1 MNVAIDAT
9 GVEVK
14 HGVVMCCGFES
25 DGAVN
30 LSGST
35 IGGNLFF
42 AGGRFL
48 NPDNIAISVSVAR
61 IGGNVFLALE
71 PLGAFYSDGAVEF
84 VAAHVAGVFSTSGG
98 TFAGKGTER
107 HGLFASLLE
116 VNGGFGWL
124 NVDMENVAT
133 LDLTGASVTGFADD
147 QRSWPQPGK
156 LLIDGFT
163 YKDIGPVKDPP
174 SRLRWVALQPEFH
187 PQPYRQL
194 AKVLHESGDDAGA
207 VGVLIAEEDARYQ
220 KSYLPRRL
228 LAGFLKTTI
237 GYGHRPLLAL
247 LWSLGVVLVGW
258 LVVYVGKRAGV
269 MRPTYPENAPPS
281 ETPLRTPLSFSLF
294 ARCISAVREPA
305 PGALFLAKLG
315 REG

>member
-1 MNVAIDAT
+1 
-9 GVEVK
+9 
-14 HGVVMCCGFES
+14 
-25 DGAVN
+25 
-30 LSGST
+30 
-35 IGGNLFF
+35 
-42 AGGRFL
+42 
-48 NPDNIAISVSVAR
+48 
-61 IGGNVFLALE
+61 
-71 PLGAFYSDGAVEF
+71 
-84 VAAHVAGVFSTSGG
+84 VFSTSGG

-124 NVDMENVAT
+124 NVDMENGAT
-133 LDLTGASVTGFADD
+133 LDLTGASVNGFADD

-163 YKDIGPVKDPP
+163 YKDIGPVKDAP

-281 ETPLRTPLSFSLF
+281 ETRYERLYPFLYSLDVFLPFVNLHQEHYFWPNSDAKGECTIVGYPIRIDGSLVLYYLWLQIIAGWLLSAIFIAGVTGLLRND
-294 ARCISAVREPA
+294 
-305 PGALFLAKLG
+305 
-315 REG
+315 